1 MSILTYVY
9 SRRSGA
15 SQQRM
20 SSKVRVL
27 ARTIM
32 MSILLVVSAISHSQ
46 EISAVDLSGVWST
59 NSLDVLEDPAWDTV
73 GHFSCACTA
82 ETYELLRSF
91 LNDPANDQLSA
102 EEIVLALEAHT
113 LEVIEDYLTE
123 AGQTVAEAFDFA
135 DDPAIQCEPFEAFRT
150 VMHADPIEFT
160 SYDDRIVITGE
171 DLTSVR
177 TVYLNSS
184 HPESAQKTS
193 AGHAIGWFE
202 GRTFVVETVNVAA
215 GMVDDQLGLH
225 HSEQAIGTERYTLS
239 EDGNVLN
246 MIFTL
251 DDPVMLKSPLVI
263 ERPRVLTPGVALDRA
278 PCETIAGEY

>member
-1 MSILTYVY
+1 MPISAYVFSRGSGMS
-9 SRRSGA
+9 R
-15 SQQRM
+15 QRM
-20 SSKVRVL
+20 SSRVRVQ

-32 MSILLVVSAISHSQ
+32 MGTLLAFSAISHSQ
-46 EISAVDLSGVWST
+46 EISPADLSGVWST
-59 NSLDVLEDPAWDTV
+59 NSLDVLENPAWDTE

-91 LNDPANDQLSA
+91 LNNPVNDHLSA

-113 LEVIEDYLTE
+113 LEVIEGYLTE
-123 AGQTVAEAFDFA
+123 AGQSVAAEFDFA

-177 TVYLNSS
+177 TVHLNSS
-184 HPESAQKTS
+184 HPDSTQKTS

-239 EDGNVLN
+239 EDGNVLR
-246 MIFTL
+246 MSFTL
-251 DDPVMLKSPLVI
+251 NDPVMLKDPLVI